1 MKPSLPPAAAAPY
14 SPGAVVLEA
23 RSLSAGYG
31 PIPVVKSLDLVVRA
45 GEIVTLL
52 GANGAGKTTTLM
64 ALAGLLPPSQG
75 EVKLMGRP
83 TRAALHQRSRAG
95 MAYVP
100 EQRGIFRN
108 LTTMENLRLGRG
120 DPELA
125 LALIPELRALVH
137 RRAGLLSGG
146 EQQMLSVAR
155 ALASRPAVLMCDEL
169 SLGLAPLIVYRLL
182 QAIQATAREGVGVL
196 LVEQHVRAA
205 LQVAQRAYVLR
216 RGTLVMTGSAEE
228 VRARFDEVESSYLSS
243 TPEVTH

>member
-1 MKPSLPPAAAAPY
+1 MNAAQHAEGAAPG
-14 SPGAVVLEA
+14 SPVVLEA
-23 RSLSAGYG
+23 RGLSAGYG
-31 PIPVVKSLDLVVRA
+31 PIPVVKSLDLQVRA

-64 ALAGLLPPSQG
+64 ALAGLLAPSQG
-75 EVKLMGRP
+75 EVRLLGTA
-83 TRAALHQRSRAG
+83 TRAALHQRCRAG

-100 EQRGIFRN
+100 EQRGIFRH

-120 DPELA
+120 DPEYAMTLM
-125 LALIPELRALVH
+125 PELRPLAQ

-169 SLGLAPLIVYRLL
+169 SLGLAPLIVQRLL
-182 QAIQATAREGVGVL
+182 QAIQAAAREGLGVL

-205 LQVAQRAYVLR
+205 LQVAHRAYVLR
-216 RGTLVMTGSAEE
+216 RGALVMAGSASEIG
-228 VRARFDEVESSYLSS
+228 ARLDEVESSYLSS
-243 TPEVTH
+243 ASAVA

>member
-1 MKPSLPPAAAAPY
+1 MNTVHPAGGAV
-14 SPGAVVLEA
+14 PGSAVVLEA
-23 RSLSAGYG
+23 RGLSAGYG
-31 PIPVVKSLDLVVRA
+31 PIPVVKSLDLLVRA
-45 GEIVTLL
+45 GEIITLL

-75 EVKLMGRP
+75 EVRLLGQG
-83 TRAALHQRSRAG
+83 TRAALHQRCRAG

-120 DPELA
+120 DPEDAMTLM
-125 LALIPELRALVH
+125 PELRPLAQ

-169 SLGLAPLIVYRLL
+169 SLGLAPLIVQRLL
-182 QAIQATAREGVGVL
+182 QAIQAAAREGVGVL

-205 LQVAQRAYVLR
+205 LQVAHRAYVLR
-216 RGTLVMTGSAEE
+216 RGALVMSGSASEIG
-228 VRARFDEVESSYLSS
+228 ARLDEVESSYLSS
-243 TPEVTH
+243 APGEDA